1 MAKSPSTVS
10 SSAQAGDAAQGSWE
24 IDDATGTQW
33 AETPSGRDRQ
43 RGTHRADRDWGS
55 QGCRA
60 GETGQAR
67 KRAGR
72 SEGSNGRNHSRG
84 TQRDSTSCGGEAL
97 EAINVDQLSHGIL
110 ESLNGQVADTMQ
122 GDCVF
127 INCSMH
133 PPLDDEFRVV
143 IEHIK
148 RDDGSKHLIVILE
161 TNGGFMETVE
171 RLVAVMR
178 MHYEKV
184 SFVIPNYAYS
194 AGTVLA
200 LSGDSIFMDYYSVL
214 GPIDPQY
221 NSDGQFLPGHGYLA
235 KFNEMLAVINSSA
248 SPDECRAEIAYL
260 VRKSD
265 PALPFHIGQGVDHGI
280 SPISEWLPEFKF
292 KDWKKTATE
301 GKPVTAAMRKR
312 RAKAIAKTLG
322 DAEKWHSHGRGISMK
337 TLSGTD
343 IKLLIDDFGAD
354 PALGEKIRNCHGLA
368 VDYFSRK
375 QRMGGYIHSR
385 SGVRRV
391 L

>member
-1 MAKSPSTVS
+1 M
-10 SSAQAGDAAQGSWE
+10 
-24 IDDATGTQW
+24 
-33 AETPSGRDRQ
+33 
-43 RGTHRADRDWGS
+43 
-55 QGCRA
+55 
-60 GETGQAR
+60 
-67 KRAGR
+67 
-72 SEGSNGRNHSRG
+72 
-84 TQRDSTSCGGEAL
+84 
-97 EAINVDQLSHGIL
+97 EAINVDQLSSGIL
-110 ESLNGQVADTMQ
+110 ETLNGHVATALE

-127 INCSMH
+127 INCPMH

-143 IEHIK
+143 IEQIK

-178 MHYEKV
+178 KHYDKV

-221 NSDGQFLPGHGYLA
+221 NSEGQFFPGHGYLA
-235 KFNEMLAVINSSA
+235 KFNEMLALINSSG
-248 SPDECRAEIAYL
+248 SPDECRGEIAYL
-260 VRKSD
+260 VKKFD
-265 PALPFHIGQGVDHGI
+265 PALLFHIEQGVEHGVSLI
-280 SPISEWLPEFKF
+280 TEWLPKYKF
-292 KDWKKTATE
+292 KDWKTTVTK
-301 GKPVTAAMRKR
+301 GKPVTAAMRKS

-322 DAEKWHSHGRGISMK
+322 DAAKWHSHGRGISMRD
-337 TLSGTD
+337 LSGTD
-343 IKLLIDDFGAD
+343 IKLLIDDFGEVPD
-354 PALGEKIRNCHGLA
+354 LSEKIRNYHGLA

-375 QRMGGYIHSR
+375 QRMAGYIHFK